1 MTTKHF
7 FNRDELEAILE
18 FLKKYPET
26 ICVEVD
32 VESSSG
38 IGRLITAQVQTF
50 LNDDWVTITKTI
62 TDQTSW

>member
-7 FNRDELEAILE
+7 FNRDELEAILD
-18 FLKKYPET
+18 FLNKYPDT
-26 ICVEVD
+26 ICVEVNI
-32 VESSSG
+32 ESDNG

-50 LNDDWVTITKTI
+50 LNDDWVTVTKTI

>member
-7 FNRDELEAILE
+7 FNRDELESILD
-18 FLKKYPET
+18 FLNKYPDT
-26 ICVEVD
+26 ICVEID

-38 IGRLITAQVQTF
+38 IGRLITAKVQTF
-50 LNDDWVTITKTI
+50 LHDDWVTVTKTI

>member
-7 FNRDELEAILE
+7 FNRDELESILD
-18 FLKKYPET
+18 FLKKYPDT

-32 VESSSG
+32 VESNNS
-38 IGRLITAQVQTF
+38 IGRLITAKIQTF
-50 LNDDWVTITKTI
+50 LHDDWVTVTKTI